1 MLSFSELNKTWA
13 RALREH
19 ATTQIQGDDG
29 PYRPI
34 GDRTLEFLDGLWKA
48 RKAPLPDLGA
58 MIEEGKVVRFYSDPH
73 FFHANILKLAN
84 RVEFRDVEEM
94 DRVIWDNVE
103 RAVSES
109 DMVVCLGDLALKNP
123 LAVLRRM
130 ASSFGNRHQVI
141 PGNHDPKGAGPA
153 AWAASGAV
161 ASLAFSLPLGLL
173 RTWAEADHG
182 DLAELV
188 DWKELP
194 RRVNLGCSHWPLPAD
209 RMPGPA
215 WLCLHG
221 HTHRRHAGPL
231 WMNCSVE
238 AIGYQPKTLREMMTP
253 DLLDDLVRR
262 QGGLSILQ
270 TALDR
275 MPGDADCRTNSPG
288 M

>member
-153 AWAASGAV
+153 GRSRSWRSGRTGRLEGVATPGEFGLLTLAV
-161 ASLAFSLPLGLL
+161 ARRQDARACLAVPARAHAPEACRSPADELLGGGN
-173 RTWAEADHG
+173 R
-182 DLAELV
+182 
-188 DWKELP
+188 
-194 RRVNLGCSHWPLPAD
+194 LPAED
-209 RMPGPA
+209 PPGDDDAGPA
-215 WLCLHG
+215 
-221 HTHRRHAGPL
+221 R
-231 WMNCSVE
+231 
-238 AIGYQPKTLREMMTP
+238 
-253 DLLDDLVRR
+253 
-262 QGGLSILQ
+262 
-270 TALDR
+270 
-275 MPGDADCRTNSPG
+275 
-288 M
+288 